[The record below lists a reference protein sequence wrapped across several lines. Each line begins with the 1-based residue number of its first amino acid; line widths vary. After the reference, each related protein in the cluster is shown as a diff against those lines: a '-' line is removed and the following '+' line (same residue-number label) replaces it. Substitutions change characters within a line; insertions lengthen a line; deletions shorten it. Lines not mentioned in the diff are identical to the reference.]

1 MKEKTLGAIIR
12 ILNIGASLLLT
23 IFSGITAFIS
33 LTCFF
38 MSIVDKSFVSFIG
51 SVLFGIVACILWSI
65 RRDTL

>member
-1 MKEKTLGAIIR
+1 
-12 ILNIGASLLLT
+12 
-23 IFSGITAFIS
+23 